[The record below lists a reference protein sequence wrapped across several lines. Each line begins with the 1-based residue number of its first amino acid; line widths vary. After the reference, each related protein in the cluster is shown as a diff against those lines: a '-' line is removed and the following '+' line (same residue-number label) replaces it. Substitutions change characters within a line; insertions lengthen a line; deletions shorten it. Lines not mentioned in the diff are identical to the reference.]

1 MTIPTVQELTK
12 NFMDVTAPD
21 TFEIE
26 VQKRY
31 DGTKVVYIHVD
42 GCTVFR
48 ACRVKEIMINGMPR
62 VRSKPS
68 V

>member
-26 VQKRY
+26 VQKRG
-31 DGTKVVYIHVD
+31 DGTSVVYIHID

-48 ACRVKEIMINGMPR
+48 ACRVKEIKVRGMARRRENNG
-62 VRSKPS
+62 
-68 V
+68 